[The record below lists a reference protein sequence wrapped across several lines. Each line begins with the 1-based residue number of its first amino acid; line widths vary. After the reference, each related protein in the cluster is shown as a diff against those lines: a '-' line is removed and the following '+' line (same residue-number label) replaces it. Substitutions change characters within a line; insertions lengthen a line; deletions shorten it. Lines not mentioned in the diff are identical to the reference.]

1 MKVEAVGPRTVAL
14 ATGLHPTKLSG
25 SSESIADKAVE
36 RELAVRKVK
45 SDPGVERGKGIK
57 IDDEA

>member
-1 MKVEAVGPRTVAL
+1 MKVEAVGPRTVAM
-14 ATGLHPTKLSG
+14 ATGLHPSKLSG

-57 IDDEA
+57 IDNEA